1 MDEVAEEKR
10 ATEAEQTPSQLLF
23 TPLGPSRTWSFLAGG
38 AGVGACKGVQ
48 PRRRRCCEQR
58 LFTAG
63 FGCEQVRVQLSREQR
78 EMRAAVEAMRQR
90 GGGVVDARLWC

>member
-1 MDEVAEEKR
+1 M
-10 ATEAEQTPSQLLF
+10 Q
-23 TPLGPSRTWSFLAGG
+23 G
-38 AGVGACKGVQ
+38 GVQ
-48 PRRRRCCEQR
+48 PRRRCCEQR

-90 GGGVVDARLWC
+90 GGVVDARLWC

>member
-38 AGVGACKGVQ
+38 AGVGACKG
-48 PRRRRCCEQR
+48 
-58 LFTAG
+58 G
-63 FGCEQVRVQLSREQR
+63 G
-78 EMRAAVEAMRQR
+78 AAAPPP
-90 GGGVVDARLWC
+90 LL